1 MARNLNPGPHLVVPS
16 GRMRDALLLV
26 SAVATLVVL
35 VLLLFWVAELR
46 QRLTAIEQRCH
57 FGGKADALRLPVSYL
72 RQEPECV
79 NSLLREMGIEN
90 VRVHRDPAVNTSVLE
105 DR

>member
-16 GRMRDALLLV
+16 GRARDALLLV
-26 SAVATLVVL
+26 SAMAALVVL

-46 QRLTAIEQRCH
+46 QRLTAIEQRCD
-57 FGGKADALRLPVSYL
+57 FGGKAGALRLPVSYL

-79 NSLLREMGIEN
+79 NTLLEEMGIEN
-90 VRVHRDPAVNTSVLE
+90 VRVLRDPAFNASVVE
-105 DR
+105 DP